1 MGMATLTVM
10 NKLLFLPLY
19 VVVGGIL
26 SVAISGC
33 GNNTKSKVADLR
45 DSAKH
50 ETAPSKDTVVSAK
63 FPPLPIDYD
72 KTKVLRN
79 MYVVDRNGVELRQG
93 ASDDAPLLGKYPYG
107 TKLDIIGEE
116 GEWIAIMDRIQR
128 DYKGANGETGDI
140 TQWEKVYV
148 AKSKLGK
155 QDKITISPKDLNMI
169 VSLRVKG
176 KEKYDEKG
184 HTLDQ
189 YLHLE
194 LIDEQ
199 TFLAARSSAKDYMIK
214 DTLSYKKE
222 GKILELPLTNGKTL
236 TFTDKDIDNELESRY
251 FYRGHY
257 DFLNA
262 FAVEGNYWES
272 SDVRLFDRKD
282 GHLIVECGDYPLFSI
297 DKKYLLTLHADP
309 YESTGDLQLF
319 HVKQGKVSPLF
330 FISFKEW
337 MPTWKPELMFW
348 GKDGCIYTAANHVNG
363 YWGEEGSLS
372 DRSQFIRIKLLEY

>member
-33 GNNTKSKVADLR
+33 GNNTKSKVADLS

-176 KEKYDEKG
+176 EEKYDEKG

-282 GHLIVECGDYPLFSI
+282 GQLIVECGDYPLFSI